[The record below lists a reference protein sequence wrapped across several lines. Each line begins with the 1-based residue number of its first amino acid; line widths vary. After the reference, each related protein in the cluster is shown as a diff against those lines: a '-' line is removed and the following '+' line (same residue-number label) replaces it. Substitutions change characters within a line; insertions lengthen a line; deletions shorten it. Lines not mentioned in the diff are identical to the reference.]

1 MRRLTWVSVQMMR
14 IRASIKQSVHH
25 LRLGFAPT
33 NNVFQ
38 SFQSQLH
45 GATSQKSLVYCASLS
60 LQQDYTNTTLRQ
72 SVRFLVSELSSPHLP
87 WNKVGIAY

>member
-38 SFQSQLH
+38 SFQSRLH
-45 GATSQKSLVYCASLS
+45 RATSQKSLVLCLPFIATRLYQYYLEAKCSILG
-60 LQQDYTNTTLRQ
+60 LRI
-72 SVRFLVSELSSPHLP
+72 V
-87 WNKVGIAY
+87 IAPLALE